1 MSEPEVT
8 PGVKG
13 ESKPGW
19 KPGFTPES
27 KPAVAGAAAD
37 NATAESLRAA
47 APPVQRKPAAAL
59 GATLALLALIALTI
73 AWEWWL
79 APLRPGGSALVLK
92 ALPLLLA
99 LPGVWRHRL
108 YTLQWASMLILLY
121 FAEGVVRGWSDHGL
135 SARLGWLQAA
145 LAVIFFVCTLAYVAP
160 FKRAAKRAAK
170 AAAKQAAAEPQ
181 SPATTRDATAAATS
195 AAASPVG
202 TSPVTGAAATQTA
215 THSATGAAA
224 TQPATR
230 PATSPATTTA
240 ATDTSPDRGSR
251 PAPSP

>member
-1 MSEPEVT
+1 V
-8 PGVKG
+8 
-13 ESKPGW
+13 
-19 KPGFTPES
+19 
-27 KPAVAGAAAD
+27 KPARAGTAAD
-37 NATAESLRAA
+37 NATAASLRAA
-47 APPVQRKPAAAL
+47 ALPAQSKPAAAL
-59 GATLALLALIALTI
+59 GATAALLALIVLSI

-99 LPGVWRHRL
+99 LPGVWRRRL

-170 AAAKQAAAEPQ
+170 QAAADAANQ
-181 SPATTRDATAAATS
+181 ATTHGATQAAT
-195 AAASPVG
+195 
-202 TSPVTGAAATQTA
+202 
-215 THSATGAAA
+215 H
-224 TQPATR
+224 PATR
-230 PATSPATTTA
+230 AVTQA
-240 ATDTSPDRGSR
+240 ATDADRH
-251 PAPSP
+251 PNPNA